1 MAVSICWKVFHFT
14 ERGHLKCPSAP
25 SESSRSHGNTETNAA
40 IAGVGTALTPPAER
54 VTASQDAGCE
64 GQLVSST
71 GPRTPG
77 AEAQGLAQ
85 TREPDGPDGVP
96 FFVGGGRGGGSE
108 EAAPSRKS
116 QNHCLKN
123 SQAKNSSL
131 FRFEEQTQPDRGR
144 GAQHVPQGRTPPP
157 GRTPL
162 PCPCGLARRV
172 DPGLPLTFWSKK
184 HLLLLPQ

>member
-54 VTASQDAGCE
+54 VTALQDSQDAGCE
-64 GQLVSST
+64 GQPVSST

-108 EAAPSRKS
+108 EAAPSRKL

-144 GAQHVPQGRTPPP
+144 GAQHVLRG
-157 GRTPL
+157 
-162 PCPCGLARRV
+162 
-172 DPGLPLTFWSKK
+172 
-184 HLLLLPQ
+184 